1 MRDFLDQQF
10 KELGMK
16 LDGVVE
22 LDGFDGIKKYV
33 EIGLGIS
40 ITGRLGLE
48 PGDNEVLGIMS
59 LSHLLPNY
67 RAGIV
72 VRPGREL
79 PINAKRFV
87 ALAKGAYTGSDS
99 YRDVL
104 VPVS

>member
-1 MRDFLDQQF
+1 
-10 KELGMK
+10 MK

-22 LDGFDGIKKYV
+22 LDGIAGVKKYV

-48 PGDNEVLGIMS
+48 PGDDEVLGIIS

-72 VRPGREL
+72 VRPGKTL
-79 PINAKRFV
+79 PTNANRFI
-87 ALAKGAYTGSDS
+87 ALAKEAFQK
-99 YRDVL
+99 
-104 VPVS
+104 